1 MDSLVSC
8 VRKADSC
15 KKKYAVS
22 KISAFDRVD
31 VIQTSVGSLQVKFY
45 ATGLSQE
52 VIMIFCE
59 SSNTKNFIVTSVH
72 LIRLCLH

>member
-1 MDSLVSC
+1 MYGRPIHV
-8 VRKADSC
+8 

-72 LIRLCLH
+72 LGCVYTS

>member
-1 MDSLVSC
+1 MYGRPIHV
-8 VRKADSC
+8 

-59 SSNTKNFIVTSVH
+59 SYKYKEFHSYFSS
-72 LIRLCLH
+72 LRLCLH